1 MQDLQSILAMKIE
14 RRDGMTNGFLQDRII
29 VNISGTRFETFKS
42 TLEIYPNTLLGNA
55 KRRKHYY
62 DAVQNEYFFDR
73 HRQCFEAILYYY
85 QSNGRLRRPDFV
97 PIDTFLEEITFFD
110 LDKEALA
117 QIRKD
122 ENLKEIQKIRLPQN
136 RCRRYLWATLEYP
149 EFSFMAKCVHVLSLI
164 VIFVATIALA
174 IESLPEYVNLAN
186 DACKK
191 AYHQHNITAIDGRTN
206 TNHTSTTR
214 HICLAYFL
222 SPFNLIQTICVGFF
236 TIELILRI
244 VSMPSIW
251 YFIKNI
257 MNWIDVFAVVPFY
270 VTIGIYLIGGQYAD
284 HTSAYAGLQ
293 LLRVIRFTRVLK
305 FYRIFKNVKAI
316 RVLAVTLQESL
327 PDFFILI
334 AILTLLAFLFGAVV
348 YFVENTNRTSAFDS
362 IPKAT
367 YWGIITITS
376 VG

>member
-1 MQDLQSILAMKIE
+1 MEIK
-14 RRDGMTNGFLQDRII
+14 RRNSMTNPSHQDRIVI
-29 VNISGTRFETFKS
+29 NISGTLFETFKS

-55 KRRKHYY
+55 KRRKYYY
-62 DAVQNEYFFDR
+62 DAVHNEYFFDR

-110 LDKEALA
+110 LGKEALA

-122 ENLKEIQKIRLPQN
+122 ESLKEIQKICLPRN

-149 EFSFMAKCVHVLSLI
+149 EFSFIAKCIHVLSLI
-164 VIFVATIALA
+164 VILVATVALA

-186 DACKK
+186 DACKEE
-191 AYHQHNITAIDGRTN
+191 YRQHNITAIDDWN
-206 TNHTSTTR
+206 STNHTSTKG

-222 SPFNLIQTICVGFF
+222 SPFNLIQAICVGFF
-236 TIELILRI
+236 TLELILRI
-244 VSMPSIW
+244 VSMPSIR
-251 YFIKNI
+251 YFIKDI
-257 MNWIDVFAVVPFY
+257 MNWIDFFAVIPFY
-270 VTIGIYLIGGQYAD
+270 ITIVIHLIGGQYVD
-284 HTSAYAGLQ
+284 HTSVYAGLQ
-293 LLRVIRFTRVLK
+293 LLRVVRFTRVLK

-316 RVLAVTLQESL
+316 RVLAMTLQESL

-334 AILTLLAFLFGAVV
+334 VILTLLAFLFGTVV
-348 YFVENTNRTSAFDS
+348 YFAESTSSTSVFDS

>member
-1 MQDLQSILAMKIE
+1 MKIE
-14 RRDGMTNGFLQDRII
+14 RRDGMSNGFLQDRII

-62 DAVQNEYFFDR
+62 DAPQNEYFFDR